1 MSSLTRPA
9 TADELAWITAPA
21 LRSHVVDSPGEL
33 LSLSES
39 EPWRVRVTE
48 RGEAV
53 IVGRWREHL
62 DDCAIFGLWCSPRRV
77 PVIVTDLLEVARDE
91 GFRRLVG
98 PLAPEREARHYLDAG
113 LRVAERVVVMRARPG
128 EVGTGAGASEGPPCG
143 LSLREASPRDVDAI
157 LALDA
162 ACFMPF
168 WRYDRPSL
176 ARLLDT
182 ERVVLAQFDGRTVGY
197 TLSTMR
203 AGEGSL
209 GRLAVAPA
217 RRRRG
222 VGRFLAV
229 EACTW
234 LAAGGAR
241 NVVLSTQDDNTASR
255 SLYARIGFR
264 ETGDV
269 LVSCAS
275 GTLPGRDRGRG
286 MVS

>member
-1 MSSLTRPA
+1 MSGVTRPA
-9 TADELAWITAPA
+9 RADELAWITAPA
-21 LRSHVVDSPGEL
+21 LRSHVVDSVGEL
-33 LSLSES
+33 VTLSES

-91 GFRRLVG
+91 GFARLVG
-98 PLAPEREARHYLDAG
+98 PLAPEREARRYLDAG
-113 LRVAERVVVMRARPG
+113 LRVMERVVVMRARPD
-128 EVGTGAGASEGPPCG
+128 EVVADAGAPEALPRG
-143 LSLREASPRDVDAI
+143 LSTREATARDMDAL

-162 ACFMPF
+162 ACFAPF

-182 ERVVLAQFDGRTVGY
+182 ERVLLAELDGRLVSY
-197 TLSTMR
+197 TLSTLR

-217 RRRRG
+217 FRRRG
-222 VGRFLAV
+222 FGRLLAV
-229 EACTW
+229 EACMW
-234 LAAGGAR
+234 LASGGAR
-241 NVVLSTQDDNTASR
+241 NVVLSTQDDNAASR
-255 SLYARIGFR
+255 SLYTRIGFR

-275 GTLPGRDRGRG
+275 GMLPGGDRGRG